1 MADGA
6 GVTRLR
12 TPAVEIHSAPFCM
25 VVSEHEV
32 HDARESQ
39 VDIRGTGELGCMLVL
54 RIRHQLVQSELPWS
68 TL

>member
-12 TPAVEIHSAPFCM
+12 TPAVEIHSAPFF
-25 VVSEHEV
+25 VLVRESKV
-32 HDARESQ
+32 HDARESK

-54 RIRHQLVQSELPWS
+54 RRRHQLVQ
-68 TL
+68 